1 MNSEFGII
9 QIDRLIKI
17 LNKSLKRIDFIEK
30 LNKYGGSTDINDE
43 IRGKFDQL
51 TSDVTPI
58 QLDTKNLNEINQNLS
73 ILKDKINNFLS
84 YLIEVKENIQEQPI
98 KLNEEIDKMQTEIDK
113 ISNMLKTPINTVGG
127 AIELDTNKNIQNI
140 GETMKIIKDMMKSNT
155 EHSLINGKLTNLDSN
170 YKTLTER
177 FLKTLKTLKTLKI
190 LEENSTKNDITGV
203 NDELNKILESMNNLS
218 DAIKMGGGGD
228 TILLPLK
235 YQL

>member
-17 LNKSLKRIDFIEK
+17 LNKSLKQIDFIEK
-30 LNKYGGSTDINDE
+30 LNKYGGSADINDE
-43 IRGKFDQL
+43 IRDKFDKL

-140 GETMKIIKDMMKSNT
+140 RKTMIKIKDMMKSNT
-155 EHSLINGKLTNLDSN
+155 GHSLINGKLTNLDSN
-170 YKTLTER
+170 YKILTER
-177 FLKTLKTLKTLKI
+177 LLKI
-190 LEENSTKNDITGV
+190 LKIFEENSTKNDITGV
-203 NDELNKILESMNNLS
+203 NDELNKILESINNLS

>member
-1 MNSEFGII
+1 MIYIYIFMNSEFGII

-17 LNKSLKRIDFIEK
+17 LNKSLKQIDFIEK
-30 LNKYGGSTDINDE
+30 LNKYGGSADINDE
-43 IRGKFDQL
+43 IRDKFDKL

-113 ISNMLKTPINTVGG
+113 ISNMLKTPINVGG

-140 GETMKIIKDMMKSNT
+140 RETMIKIKDMMKSNT
-155 EHSLINGKLTNLDSN
+155 GHSLINGKLTNLDSN
-170 YKTLTER
+170 YKILTER
-177 FLKTLKTLKTLKI
+177 LLKI
-190 LEENSTKNDITGV
+190 LKIFEENSTKNDITGV
-203 NDELNKILESMNNLS
+203 NDELNKILESINNLS

-228 TILLPLK
+228 TILLPLE

>member
-17 LNKSLKRIDFIEK
+17 LNKSLKQIDFIEK
-30 LNKYGGSTDINDE
+30 LNKYGGSADINDE
-43 IRGKFDQL
+43 IRDKFDKL

-73 ILKDKINNFLS
+73 ILKDKINDFLL
-84 YLIEVKENIQEQPI
+84 YLIKVKENIQEQPI

-113 ISNMLKTPINTVGG
+113 ISNMLKTPINVGG

-140 GETMKIIKDMMKSNT
+140 RETMIKIKDMMKSNT

-177 FLKTLKTLKTLKI
+177 FLKILKI
-190 LEENSTKNDITGV
+190 FEENSTKNDITGV